1 MHDVV
6 LMLVFGVV
14 GYLMRKLDYPM
25 APAVLA
31 IVLGPLA
38 EPALRQS
45 LLISSGSFSIF
56 FTRPFAGVF
65 MVIALLLLALPLFSV
80 VRNRL
85 KSGALSAEG

>member
-1 MHDVV
+1 MHDVW
-6 LMLVFGVV
+6 LMLLFGIV

-56 FTRPFAGVF
+56 FTRPFSAVF
-65 MVIALLLLALPLFSV
+65 MVIAFFLLILPL
-80 VRNRL
+80 L
-85 KSGALSAEG
+85 KIFFHKKNSAAEKAE